1 MKRLGAVA
9 LCLAV
14 AGLALAPS
22 AGAREIPGQ
31 FIVVLDDGSDV
42 GDVVADHELLADAEV
57 LDTYSHALRGYTA
70 RLSVAGLAQVKA
82 DPRVDF
88 VTPDR
93 EGKLA
98 LAQSVPA
105 GIDRIDA
112 DLATPLAGDG
122 TGTVD
127 ADVAVFDS
135 GIQTDHPDLNVAG
148 GINCLGAI
156 YNGNDGTIGDQ
167 KGHGTHVAGIIG
179 AKDDGVGVVGVAP
192 GVRLWSVRIADGAGA
207 SSASAQLCGIDW
219 ITANA
224 ASLGVKVVNAS
235 TGLFGTVDDGNCGH
249 TANDAL
255 HQAICAST
263 AAGLLWVFGAGNTPN
278 DLNNMPGAGYDEV
291 LAVTAMS
298 DSNGIAQPG
307 STATF
312 TCKPVTSNK
321 TVASQV
327 EDQYTSWSAYAVSPA
342 DQAHTLAA
350 PGFCV
355 NSTYKASTWGMMNGT
370 SMATPHAAGTAA
382 LCYESGQCAGTPAET
397 IQKLVGDA
405 AAHTQANPGWGF
417 TGDPLRPVSGR
428 YYGYLVRPG
437 LY

>member
-9 LCLAV
+9 VCLLGAM
-14 AGLALAPS
+14 LALAPA

-31 FIVVLDDGSDV
+31 YIVVLKDGSDV
-42 GDVVADHELLADAEV
+42 SDAVADHRRGARAEV
-57 LDTYSHALRGYTA
+57 LDSYGHALRGYTA
-70 RLSVAGLAQVKA
+70 RLSAAGLATVKA
-82 DPRVDF
+82 DPRVDY

-93 EGKLA
+93 EGSLA
-98 LAQSVPA
+98 LAQPAPA

-112 DLATPLAGDG
+112 DIATPIAGDG
-122 TGTVD
+122 TGAVD

-135 GIQTDHPDLNVAG
+135 GVQTNHPDLNVAG
-148 GINCLGAI
+148 GVNCLPPSSA
-156 YNGNDGTIGDQ
+156 NDGTISDQ
-167 KGHGTHVAGIIG
+167 NGHGTHVAGIIG
-179 AKDDGVGVVGVAP
+179 AKDDEIGAVGVAP
-192 GVRLWSVRIADGAGA
+192 GVRLWSVRMGDAAGI

-224 ASLGVKVVNAS
+224 ASIGIKVVNAS
-235 TGLFGTVDDGNCGH
+235 TGLFGSADDGNCGN

-263 AAGLLWVFGAGNTPN
+263 AAGVLWVFGAGNTAG
-278 DLNNMPGAGYDEV
+278 DLNAMPGAGYDEV
-291 LAVTAMS
+291 LAATAMS
-298 DSNGIAQPG
+298 DSNGIAEPG
-307 STATF
+307 ATSTF
-312 TCKPVTSNK
+312 TCRPITSSK

-327 EDQYTSWSAYAVSPA
+327 EDQYTSWSRYAVSPA

-355 NSTYKASTWGMMNGT
+355 YSTYKGSTWGRMNGT
-370 SMATPHAAGTAA
+370 SMAAPHVAGTAA
-382 LCYESGQCAGTPAET
+382 LCYESGQCAGTPAEA

-405 AAHTQANPGWGF
+405 AAYTQANPGFGF
-417 TGDPLRPVSGR
+417 TGDPLRPVAGR
-428 YYGYLVRPG
+428 HYGYLVRPG